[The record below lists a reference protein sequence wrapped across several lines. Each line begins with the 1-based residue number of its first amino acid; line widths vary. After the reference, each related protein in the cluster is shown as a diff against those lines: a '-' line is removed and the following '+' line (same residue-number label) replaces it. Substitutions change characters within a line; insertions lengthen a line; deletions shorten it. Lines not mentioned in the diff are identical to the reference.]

1 MREAVLEHLDWKDFV
16 TNFVTLWVVLDP
28 ISTVPIFLAL
38 TPGMAADR
46 RRILATKAVL
56 ISAAVLLFF
65 ITAGQFLLEALEIP
79 LYSFQI
85 AGGIVLFIFALNM
98 IFGESKPQTAEK
110 LEAPAPDESIAVY
123 PLAIPAIAGPGAM
136 LAVVLLTDKE
146 RYSFGQQVDTVAM
159 LLVILLVLWLALMA
173 ANPIS
178 RLIGASGANVLSR
191 IMGLLLAA
199 VAADNVLRAAKDYVA
214 AASHALGG

>member
-1 MREAVLEHLDWKDFV
+1 LREAVLEHLDWKDFV